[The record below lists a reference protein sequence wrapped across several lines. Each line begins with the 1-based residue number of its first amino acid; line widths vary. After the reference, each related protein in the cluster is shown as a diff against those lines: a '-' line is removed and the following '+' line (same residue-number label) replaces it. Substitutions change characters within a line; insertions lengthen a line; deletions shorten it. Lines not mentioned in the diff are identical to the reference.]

1 MEIIIATVRGEFNE
15 FLGVELFRKRNGA
28 ESVLNYFEAAYTVMG
43 RNIVHRNA
51 TSLLTDGGIHVS
63 LSLSVVIDVEN
74 IEEFDIHDT
83 ETIK

>member
-1 MEIIIATVRGEFNE
+1 MEIIIATVRGSLNE
-15 FLGVELFRKRNGA
+15 LLGVELFRKRNGA

-43 RNIVHRNA
+43 RTIVHRNA
-51 TSLLTDGGIHVS
+51 TSLLTDSGVHVS
-63 LSLSVVIDVEN
+63 LSMGVVIDVEN